1 MLSSRRFKYFPRAIY
16 DYMAEPS
23 GPIVKKPVSR
33 AKSPKP
39 KAVAADKSAPSNAA
53 KGEMAISSPPGEK
66 KDAFEDSIRIPLEN
80 WWNFACANFKEFY
93 FRLLKLNL
101 IRVILQFA
109 AMGALLLLLVGI
121 ILWTPWVGLENGLL
135 IMLLSVGVLGILGFL
150 AVLWLIQSFENT
162 AYLLTRAQIKRDPF
176 SLPGGLNAVKGKTL
190 RFVLVDVSL
199 RTIILLPAVLI
210 LAVPF
215 VVIFNASAAAFA
227 FFPLFMFAYVF
238 YLLYFYVTGVIYQF
252 LTQFWRYGFLIEGL
266 GIIAALRKS
275 VSLLRAHFFEVLV
288 YDAILVV
295 LYFTAS
301 IPLMIFTGITYFG
314 LMFLQIAAL
323 AVPLV
328 GIILYAVAFL
338 FAALIATFL
347 STITEVVWRP
357 AHYEFWKQITGRED
371 GK

>member
-1 MLSSRRFKYFPRAIY
+1 M
-16 DYMAEPS
+16 
-23 GPIVKKPVSR
+23 KKT
-33 AKSPKP
+33 AP
-39 KAVAADKSAPSNAA
+39 KARVQTPKATAPDKPALPAKAPDADKTKAQE
-53 KGEMAISSPPGEK
+53 KGGK
-66 KDAFEDSIRIPLEN
+66 KDAFEDAIRIPLEN
-80 WWNFACANFKEFY
+80 WWNFACANFREFY
-93 FRLLKLNL
+93 FWLLKLNL

-121 ILWTPWVGLENGLL
+121 ILWTPWAGLENGLL
-135 IMLLSVGVLGILGFL
+135 IMLVTVGILGILGCL

-199 RTIILLPAVLI
+199 RTIILLPAILI
-210 LAVPF
+210 LVVPF
-215 VVIFNASAAAFA
+215 FVLFSVSPAALA

-275 VSLLRAHFFEVLV
+275 VSLLRAHFFEVLI

-314 LMFLQIAAL
+314 LMFLQIAAI
-323 AVPLV
+323 AVPLI
-328 GIILYAVAFL
+328 GIILYAAAFL
-338 FAALIATFL
+338 IAALIATFL

-357 AHYEFWKQITGRED
+357 AHYEFWKQITSRDKE
-371 GK
+371 K